1 MLAGEGNLISGNSAN
16 GIEIR
21 FDSQDLDAAGNVI
34 LGNLIGTTADG
45 SSALANAGDGILINR
60 ATRTIIGGPDSGAG
74 NVISGN
80 LNGLEINSS
89 AQQTL
94 IPGNLIG
101 TTADGRYALGNQRD
115 GILLDGS
122 SSNTIG
128 GATASSGNVI
138 AGNLGHGIDTGRG
151 ASGNAFEGNFIG
163 TDRQGTLHLGNQGNG
178 VNLGS
183 SGNTVGGFS
192 SGAGNTIA
200 FNGAGVI
207 GAGVQLVGLVDHD
220 SILSNSIHDNSGL
233 GINLGN
239 GPTPN
244 HPPGS
249 GPGPNDYVNYP
260 VFSSAQ
266 TDGATTT
273 LHGTVS
279 GAPGSSLTVQV
290 FSSPTPDPS
299 GFREGLSLVANFET
313 RTDSQG
319 QGGFDV
325 GLPLRA
331 RLLHLGDHDRRIGEY
346 LRVLS
351 RRDSPCRH
359 GPRGHD
365 QRESD
370 PVGVGGLLTYSIA
383 VTNVGILDA
392 HNVILTDTLPGQV
405 TLVSATSSQ
414 GRTPFV
420 RGQGISA
427 APGIVPGGAS
437 ASVIVIVQVQ
447 AQVGQFLS
455 DSAQAALD
463 ELDANPADN
472 AATVTTRVAA
482 VSDLTVSLSASPSP
496 IDLESNLTFTVTA
509 TNTGPSRAG
518 HVIVTLPLPPALGF
532 SSAITTQGA
541 ASFADGQLTANL
553 GSLDPGSQVTI
564 TVIAQAIAT
573 GSVSTTVVISSDAFD
588 PVAANNSATA
598 EVSIAPIA
606 DLAVAI
612 QTTPGPVADGQQ
624 VVYRSWPRTP
634 ATISP
639 PE

>member
-1 MLAGEGNLISGNSAN
+1 M
-16 GIEIR
+16 
-21 FDSQDLDAAGNVI
+21 
-34 LGNLIGTTADG
+34 
-45 SSALANAGDGILINR
+45 
-60 ATRTIIGGPDSGAG
+60 
-74 NVISGN
+74 
-80 LNGLEINSS
+80 
-89 AQQTL
+89 
-94 IPGNLIG
+94 
-101 TTADGRYALGNQRD
+101 
-115 GILLDGS
+115 
-122 SSNTIG
+122 
-128 GATASSGNVI
+128 
-138 AGNLGHGIDTGRG
+138 
-151 ASGNAFEGNFIG
+151 
-163 TDRQGTLHLGNQGNG
+163 
-178 VNLGS
+178 
-183 SGNTVGGFS
+183 
-192 SGAGNTIA
+192 
-200 FNGAGVI
+200 
-207 GAGVQLVGLVDHD
+207 
-220 SILSNSIHDNSGL
+220 
-233 GINLGN
+233 
-239 GPTPN
+239 
-244 HPPGS
+244 
-249 GPGPNDYVNYP
+249 NYP

-299 GFREGLSLVANFET
+299 GFGEGLSLVGDFET
-313 RTDSQG
+313 STDSQG

-325 GLPLRA
+325 GLPPSGPGSYISATATDGAGNTSEFSPVVTARA
-331 RLLHLGDHDRRIGEY
+331 VTDLKVTI
-346 LRVLS
+346 S
-351 RRDSPCRH
+351 ANP
-359 GPRGHD
+359 
-365 QRESD
+365 D

-420 RGQGISA
+420 SSQGIGA
-427 APGIVPGGAS
+427 ALGTIPGGAS

-472 AATVTTRVAA
+472 SATATTRVAA
-482 VSDLTVSLSASPSP
+482 VSDLAVSLSATPSP

-553 GSLDPGSQVTI
+553 GNLDPGSQVTI

-573 GSVSTTVVISSDAFD
+573 GSVSTTAVISSDAFD

-624 VVYRSWPRTP
+624 VVYTVVASNTGGYLATGVTLVNVLPAGVNFLSASNDQGAVLTMVAGAVTSFIGELAPGETATLSITAQVACPAGTTLVDTAKLSATEDDPTP
-634 ATISP
+634 ADNWATATTPVRDPSDLSVTMKP
-639 PE
+639 RREFRSRRPETRVHPGRRQLRAGRRTRCEADDPATSERDARHLFGPLRGDRRAGRIAALGGPWTAHRDRQRDDRSRRPAWSHGGRPVDPRCIGPGREREPRPGQRSGIGHRGRDPGCGPCDRDRGAGRACASGAGPGLLARGR